1 MNIVAAGVHHAG
13 NRGGVGQLGL
23 LDDGQ
28 CVDIGAQSR
37 GEGAVSDVDIATG
50 AFAGDGVHAGF
61 SQSVHEALGRDDLAE
76 GKLGVG
82 VHFAA
87 ELHEGAHHALHPIV
101 EDGGGQIVARIS
113 KNHTQ

>member
-37 GEGAVSDVDIATG
+37 GEGAVSDVEMCIRDRFQCDRALVMC
-50 AFAGDGVHAGF
+50 AGIFEPRRGNMR
-61 SQSVHEALGRDDLAE
+61 SS
-76 GKLGVG
+76 
-82 VHFAA
+82 
-87 ELHEGAHHALHPIV
+87 
-101 EDGGGQIVARIS
+101 S
-113 KNHTQ
+113 T